1 MSELLLILY
10 MFVDSCVYYV
20 FVDDVRTIV
29 DMCVCLLMMSELL
42 LILYV
47 FVDDVTTVDII
58 HVCC

>member
-1 MSELLLILY
+1 

-20 FVDDVRTIV
+20 FVDNVRTIV
-29 DMCVCLLMMSELL
+29 DICVCLLMMSELL